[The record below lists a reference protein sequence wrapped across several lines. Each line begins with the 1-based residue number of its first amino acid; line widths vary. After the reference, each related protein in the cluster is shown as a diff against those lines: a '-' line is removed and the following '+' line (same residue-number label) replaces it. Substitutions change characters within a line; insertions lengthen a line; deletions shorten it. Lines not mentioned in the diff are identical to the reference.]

1 MKIDDPVG
9 AASVH
14 GVCGTLGTVLV
25 GLFAVDGGVLYG
37 GSWNLL
43 TAQVF
48 ASLVVGGWAALMGYI
63 LFKVLD
69 KIFGLRVAGRIE
81 EEGLD
86 IYEHGESAYNR

>member
-1 MKIDDPVG
+1 
-9 AASVH
+9 
-14 GVCGTLGTVLV
+14 
-25 GLFAVDGGVLYG
+25 
-37 GSWNLL
+37 
-43 TAQVF
+43 
-48 ASLVVGGWAALMGYI
+48 MGYI